1 MIKLNDYF
9 VPHRLFLRLIMNK
22 ASSKKIID
30 FSTFR
35 KLLFFVK
42 PYKKFLYLAIMLGIL
57 LAILT
62 PIRPYLI
69 NLTVNKVTHQ
79 ETVLSPFLKHL
90 LFLSP
95 GFSLANF
102 IIAISI
108 FQVVLLLI
116 ETSMRFA
123 FSFITSWLGQYVIND
138 LRKAVFSKVLGLN
151 LSQFD
156 KTPIGTLTTRT
167 INDIESINDVF
178 SDGFIPI
185 IADLLTII
193 CTLVVMFSLNVSLT
207 FISLATFPFLLV
219 ATYFFKE
226 SVNKSFINVRNAI
239 ASLNAFVQEH
249 LTGMFI
255 VQSFAA
261 EERELNKFKGINK
274 KHRDANIKAILAY
287 SIFFPFVELVL
298 AISLGLLVW
307 WVAREQ
313 LQPGLLIMFILCINQ
328 IFRPLRII
336 ADKFNVIQMGMVAAD
351 RVFLV
356 LENKD
361 SLQTT
366 EVIEGQDFI
375 KVRGDVDF
383 QHVYFA
389 YSDENWVLQD
399 ISFSAKAGQTIALV
413 GHTGS
418 GKTTVT
424 ALLNRLYQHQK
435 GNILIDGKK
444 VEDYPL
450 ELLRKNIGIVLQ
462 DVFLFSGSIVDNITL
477 RNSAITRDQVIE
489 AAKMLQIHDYI
500 LQLPGGYDFE
510 VRERGNSLSLGQR
523 QLISF
528 IRAVLYNPA
537 ILIMDEATSS
547 IDSESE
553 QLVQKV
559 TEELIKNRTS
569 IVIAHRLS
577 TIQKADLIVVMDKG
591 RIVEVGN
598 HQELIKNKSFYAS
611 LYKMQFKEEA

>member
-1 MIKLNDYF
+1 M
-9 VPHRLFLRLIMNK
+9 
-22 ASSKKIID
+22 KKDSAKKTINIG
-30 FSTFR
+30 TFR
-35 KLLFFVK
+35 KLLAFVK
-42 PYKKFLYLAIMLGIL
+42 PYKSYLMLAILLGIL

-69 NLTVNKVTHQ
+69 NITVNTVTHN
-79 ETVLSPFLKHL
+79 ETPVAHYLRQI
-90 LFLSP
+90 LFLP
-95 GFSLANF
+95 DKFSLAQF
-102 IIAISI
+102 IISISI
-108 FQVVLLLI
+108 LQIILLLI

-123 FSFITSWLGQYVIND
+123 FSFITSWLGQSVIND
-138 LRKAVFSKVLGLN
+138 LRKVVFSKVLGLN

-156 KTPIGTLTTRT
+156 TTPIGTLTTRT

-185 IADLLTII
+185 IADMLTII
-193 CTLVVMFSLNVSLT
+193 FTLAMMFYLNIKLT
-207 FISLATFPFLLV
+207 LISLATFPFLIV

-226 SVNKSFINVRNAI
+226 AVNKSFTKVRNAV
-239 ASLNAFVQEH
+239 AALNAFVQEH

-261 EERELNKFKGINK
+261 EDREMKKFVDINRQ
-274 KHRDANIKAILAY
+274 HRNANIQSILAY

-336 ADKFNVIQMGMVAAD
+336 ADKFNVIQMGMIAAD
-351 RVFLV
+351 RVFVV
-356 LENKD
+356 LENND
-361 SLQTT
+361 TLATT
-366 EVIEGQDFI
+366 EVIEGNNYI
-375 KVRGDVDF
+375 KVKGDIVFDK
-383 QHVYFA
+383 VYFS
-389 YSDENWVLQD
+389 YTPDHYVLED
-399 ISFSAKAGQTIALV
+399 ISFSVKAGQTVALV

-435 GNILIDGKK
+435 GEILIDGKR

-450 ELLRKNIGIVLQ
+450 EFLRKNIGIVLQ

-477 RNSAITRDQVIE
+477 RNSSISKEQVIE
-489 AAKMLQIHDYI
+489 AAKMLNIHQYI

-510 VRERGNSLSLGQR
+510 VRERGNSLSMGQR

-553 QLVQKV
+553 QLVQKA

-591 RIVEVGN
+591 RIVETGS
-598 HQELIKNKSFYAS
+598 HQQLLHNNSFYSS
-611 LYKMQFKEEA
+611 LYQMQFKEEVV

>member
-1 MIKLNDYF
+1 MKKDSAK
-9 VPHRLFLRLIMNK
+9 K
-22 ASSKKIID
+22 AINIG
-30 FSTFR
+30 TFR
-35 KLLFFVK
+35 KLLAFVK
-42 PYKKFLYLAIMLGIL
+42 PYKSYLTLAILLGIL

-69 NLTVNKVTHQ
+69 NITVNTVTHN
-79 ETVLSPFLKHL
+79 ETPVAHYLRQI
-90 LFLSP
+90 LFLP
-95 GFSLANF
+95 NKFSLAQF
-102 IIAISI
+102 IISISI
-108 FQVVLLLI
+108 LQIILLLL

-123 FSFITSWLGQYVIND
+123 FSFITSWLGQSVIND
-138 LRKAVFSKVLGLN
+138 LRKVVFSKVLGLN

-156 KTPIGTLTTRT
+156 TTPIGTLTTRT

-185 IADLLTII
+185 IADMLTIVF
-193 CTLVVMFSLNVSLT
+193 TLAMMFYLNLKLT
-207 FISLATFPFLLV
+207 LISLATFPFLII

-226 SVNKSFINVRNAI
+226 AVNKSFTKVRNAV
-239 ASLNAFVQEH
+239 AALNAFVQEH

-261 EERELNKFKGINK
+261 EDREMKKFVDINRQ
-274 KHRDANIKAILAY
+274 HRNANIQSILAY

-336 ADKFNVIQMGMVAAD
+336 ADKFNVIQMGMIAAD
-351 RVFLV
+351 RVFVV
-356 LENKD
+356 LENND
-361 SLQTT
+361 TLTTT
-366 EVIEGQDFI
+366 EVIEGNNYI
-375 KVRGDVDF
+375 KVKGDIVF
-383 QHVYFA
+383 NKVYFS
-389 YSDENWVLQD
+389 YTPDHYVLED
-399 ISFSAKAGQTIALV
+399 ISFSVKAGQTVALV

-435 GNILIDGKK
+435 GEILIDGKR

-450 ELLRKNIGIVLQ
+450 EFLRKNIGIVLQ

-477 RNSAITRDQVIE
+477 RNSSISKEQVIG
-489 AAKMLQIHDYI
+489 AAKMLNIHQYI

-510 VRERGNSLSLGQR
+510 VRERGNSLSMGQR

-553 QLVQKV
+553 QLVQKA

-591 RIVEVGN
+591 RIVETGS
-598 HQELIKNKSFYAS
+598 HQQLLQNNSFYSS
-611 LYKMQFKEEA
+611 LYQMQFKEEVV

>member
-1 MIKLNDYF
+1 MSNT
-9 VPHRLFLRLIMNK
+9 PG
-22 ASSKKIID
+22 KKIID
-30 FSTFR
+30 FNTFR

-42 PYKKFLYLAIMLGIL
+42 PYKRFLYLAISLGIL
-57 LAILT
+57 LAIIT
-62 PIRPYLI
+62 PLRPYLI
-69 NLTVNKVTHQ
+69 NLTVNTVTHSS
-79 ETVLSPFLKHL
+79 TPVAPFLQHI
-90 LFLSP
+90 LFLP
-95 GFSLANF
+95 NHFSLAQF

-108 FQVVLLLI
+108 LQVILLII

-123 FSFITSWLGQYVIND
+123 FSFLTSWLGQYVIND

-185 IADLLTII
+185 IADMLTII
-193 CTLVVMFSLNVSLT
+193 CTVSLMFYLNVSLT
-207 FISLATFPFLLV
+207 LISLSTFPFLLV

-226 SVNKSFINVRNAI
+226 AVNKSFINVRNAV
-239 ASLNAFVQEH
+239 AALNAFVQEH

-261 EERELNKFKGINK
+261 EDRELEKFKTINTR
-274 KHRDANIKAILAY
+274 HRDSNIKAILAY

-307 WVAREQ
+307 WVANEQ

-351 RVFLV
+351 RVFTV
-356 LENKD
+356 LENND

-366 EVIEGQDFI
+366 ENIEGQDFI
-375 KVRGDVDF
+375 KVKGDVVFDKVF
-383 QHVYFA
+383 FA
-389 YSDENWVLQD
+389 YNKEEWILQD
-399 ISFSAKAGQTIALV
+399 ISFSVKAGQTVALV

-435 GNILIDGKK
+435 GDILIDGKR

-477 RNSAITRDQVIE
+477 RNSDISRVQVIA
-489 AAKMLQIHDYI
+489 AAKMLNIHEYI

-569 IVIAHRLS
+569 IIIAHRLS

-591 RIVEVGN
+591 RIVETGS
-598 HQELIKNKSFYAS
+598 HQELLNKGAYYAS
-611 LYKMQFKEEA
+611 LYEMQFKNELVDDKG

>member
-1 MIKLNDYF
+1 M
-9 VPHRLFLRLIMNK
+9 
-22 ASSKKIID
+22 
-30 FSTFR
+30 
-35 KLLFFVK
+35 
-42 PYKKFLYLAIMLGIL
+42 AILLGIF

-69 NLTVNKVTHQ
+69 NITVNTVIHQ
-79 ETVLSPFLKHL
+79 NTPLSTFLRSI
-90 LFLSP
+90 LFLP
-95 GFSLANF
+95 PHFTLGHF
-102 IIAISI
+102 IIVISI
-108 FQVVLLLI
+108 LQVILLI
-116 ETSMRFA
+116 IETAMRFA
-123 FSFITSWLGQYVIND
+123 FSFITSWLGQSVIND
-138 LRKAVFSKVLGLN
+138 LRKEVFSKVLGLN

-156 KTPIGTLTTRT
+156 TTPIGTLTTRT

-185 IADLLTII
+185 IADMLTII
-193 CTLVVMFSLNVSLT
+193 FTLAMMFYLNLNLT
-207 FISLATFPFLLV
+207 LISLATFPFLIV

-226 SVNKSFINVRNAI
+226 AVNKSFIKVRNAV
-239 ASLNAFVQEH
+239 AALNAFVQEH

-261 EERELNKFKGINK
+261 EERELNKFTTINK
-274 KHRDANIKAILAY
+274 RHRDANVRAILAY
-287 SIFFPFVELVL
+287 SIFFPIVELVL

-307 WVAREQ
+307 WVAKEQ

-336 ADKFNVIQMGMVAAD
+336 ADKFNVIQMGMVAAE

-356 LENKD
+356 LENND
-361 SLQTT
+361 ALTTT
-366 EVIEGQDFI
+366 EIIEGNNFI
-375 KVRGDVDF
+375 KVKGDVVFDD
-383 QHVYFA
+383 VSFA
-389 YSDENWVLQD
+389 YGNEHWVLKN
-399 ISFSAKAGQTIALV
+399 ISFSVKAGQTVALV

-435 GNILIDGKK
+435 GEIRIDGKK
-444 VEDYPL
+444 IEDYPL
-450 ELLRKNIGIVLQ
+450 EFLRKNIGIVLQ

-477 RNSAITRDQVIE
+477 RNSAISRNQVIE
-489 AAKMLQIHDYI
+489 AAKMLNIHQYI

-528 IRAVLYNPA
+528 IRAVLFNPA

-553 QLVQKV
+553 QLVQKA
-559 TEELIKNRTS
+559 TEQLIKNRTS

-591 RIVEVGN
+591 MIVETGN
-598 HQELIKNKSFYAS
+598 HQQLLQNNGFYSS
-611 LYKMQFKEEA
+611 LYEMQFKEEPTR

>member
-1 MIKLNDYF
+1 MSKSSENKKLN
-9 VPHRLFLRLIMNK
+9 IG
-22 ASSKKIID
+22 
-30 FSTFR
+30 TFR
-35 KLLFFVK
+35 KLLVFVK
-42 PYKKFLYLAIMLGIL
+42 PYKRFLYMAILLGIF

-69 NLTVNKVTHQ
+69 NITVNTVIHQ
-79 ETVLSPFLKHL
+79 NTPLSSFLKSI
-90 LFLSP
+90 LFLP
-95 GFSLANF
+95 PHFTFGHF
-102 IIAISI
+102 IIVISI
-108 FQVVLLLI
+108 LQVILLI
-116 ETSMRFA
+116 IETAMRFA
-123 FSFITSWLGQYVIND
+123 FSFITSWLGQSVIND
-138 LRKAVFSKVLGLN
+138 LRKEVFSKVLGLN

-156 KTPIGTLTTRT
+156 TTPIGTLTTRT

-185 IADLLTII
+185 IADMLTII
-193 CTLVVMFSLNVSLT
+193 FTLAMMFYLNLNLT
-207 FISLATFPFLLV
+207 LISLATFPFLIV

-226 SVNKSFINVRNAI
+226 AVNKSFIKVRNAV
-239 ASLNAFVQEH
+239 AALNAFVQEH

-255 VQSFAA
+255 LQSFAA
-261 EERELNKFKGINK
+261 EERELNKFITINK
-274 KHRDANIKAILAY
+274 RHRDANVRAILAY
-287 SIFFPFVELVL
+287 SIFFPIVELVL

-307 WVAREQ
+307 WVAKEQ

-336 ADKFNVIQMGMVAAD
+336 ADKFNVIQMGMVAAE
-351 RVFLV
+351 RVFIV

-361 SLQTT
+361 ALTTT
-366 EVIEGQDFI
+366 EIIEGNNFI
-375 KVRGDVDF
+375 KVKGDVIFDD
-383 QHVYFA
+383 VSFA
-389 YSDENWVLQD
+389 YSNEHWVLKN
-399 ISFSAKAGQTIALV
+399 ISFSVKAGQTVALV

-435 GNILIDGKK
+435 GEIRIDGKK
-444 VEDYPL
+444 IENYPL
-450 ELLRKNIGIVLQ
+450 EFLRKNIGIVLQ

-477 RNSAITRDQVIE
+477 RNSAISRNQVIE
-489 AAKMLQIHDYI
+489 AAKMLNIHQYI

-553 QLVQKV
+553 QLVQKA
-559 TEELIKNRTS
+559 TEQLIKNRTS

-591 RIVEVGN
+591 KIVETGN
-598 HQELIKNKSFYAS
+598 HQQLLQNNGFYSS
-611 LYKMQFKEEA
+611 LYEMQFKEEPTV

>member
-1 MIKLNDYF
+1 M
-9 VPHRLFLRLIMNK
+9 
-22 ASSKKIID
+22 
-30 FSTFR
+30 
-35 KLLFFVK
+35 
-42 PYKKFLYLAIMLGIL
+42 AILLGIF

-69 NLTVNKVTHQ
+69 NITVNTVIHQ
-79 ETVLSPFLKHL
+79 NTPLSSILKKI
-90 LFLSP
+90 LFLPSNFTL
-95 GFSLANF
+95 GHF
-102 IIAISI
+102 IIVISI
-108 FQVVLLLI
+108 LQVILLI
-116 ETSMRFA
+116 IETAMRFA
-123 FSFITSWLGQYVIND
+123 FSFITSWLGQSVIND
-138 LRKAVFSKVLGLN
+138 LRKEVFSKVLGLN

-156 KTPIGTLTTRT
+156 TTPIGTLTTRT

-185 IADLLTII
+185 IADMLTII
-193 CTLVVMFSLNVSLT
+193 FTLAMMFYLNLNLT
-207 FISLATFPFLLV
+207 LISLATFPFLIV

-226 SVNKSFINVRNAI
+226 AVNKSFIKVRNAV
-239 ASLNAFVQEH
+239 AALNAFVQEH

-261 EERELNKFKGINK
+261 EERELNKFTTINK
-274 KHRDANIKAILAY
+274 RHRDANVRAILAY
-287 SIFFPFVELVL
+287 SIFFPIVELVL

-307 WVAREQ
+307 WVAKEQ

-336 ADKFNVIQMGMVAAD
+336 ADKFNVIQMGMVAAE

-356 LENKD
+356 LENND
-361 SLQTT
+361 ALTTT
-366 EVIEGQDFI
+366 EIIEGNNFI
-375 KVRGDVDF
+375 KVKGDVVFDD
-383 QHVYFA
+383 VSFA
-389 YSDENWVLQD
+389 YGNEHWVLKN
-399 ISFSAKAGQTIALV
+399 ISFSVKAGQTVALV

-435 GNILIDGKK
+435 GEIRIDGKK
-444 VEDYPL
+444 IEDYPL
-450 ELLRKNIGIVLQ
+450 EFLRKNIGIVLQ

-477 RNSAITRDQVIE
+477 RNSAISRNQVIE
-489 AAKMLQIHDYI
+489 AAKMLNIHQYI

-528 IRAVLYNPA
+528 IRAVLFNPA

-553 QLVQKV
+553 QLVQKA
-559 TEELIKNRTS
+559 TEQLIKNRTS

-591 RIVEVGN
+591 MIVETGN
-598 HQELIKNKSFYAS
+598 HQQLLQNNGFYSS
-611 LYKMQFKEEA
+611 LYEMQFKEEPTR

>member
-1 MIKLNDYF
+1 M
-9 VPHRLFLRLIMNK
+9 
-22 ASSKKIID
+22 
-30 FSTFR
+30 
-35 KLLFFVK
+35 
-42 PYKKFLYLAIMLGIL
+42 AILLGIF

-69 NLTVNKVTHQ
+69 NITVNTVIHQ
-79 ETVLSPFLKHL
+79 NTPLSSFLKSI
-90 LFLSP
+90 LFLP
-95 GFSLANF
+95 PHFTFGHF
-102 IIAISI
+102 IIVISI
-108 FQVVLLLI
+108 LQVILLI
-116 ETSMRFA
+116 IETAMRFA
-123 FSFITSWLGQYVIND
+123 FSFITSWLGQSVIND
-138 LRKAVFSKVLGLN
+138 LRKEVFSKVLGLN

-156 KTPIGTLTTRT
+156 TTPIGTLTTRT

-185 IADLLTII
+185 IADMLTII
-193 CTLVVMFSLNVSLT
+193 FTLAMMFYLNLNLT
-207 FISLATFPFLLV
+207 LISLATFPFLIV

-226 SVNKSFINVRNAI
+226 AVNKSFIKVRNAV
-239 ASLNAFVQEH
+239 AALNAFVQEH

-255 VQSFAA
+255 LQSFAA
-261 EERELNKFKGINK
+261 EERELNKFITINK
-274 KHRDANIKAILAY
+274 RHRDANVRAILAY
-287 SIFFPFVELVL
+287 SIFFPIVELVL

-307 WVAREQ
+307 WVAKEQ

-336 ADKFNVIQMGMVAAD
+336 ADKFNVIQMGMVAAE
-351 RVFLV
+351 RVFIV

-361 SLQTT
+361 ALTTT
-366 EVIEGQDFI
+366 EIIEGNNFI
-375 KVRGDVDF
+375 KVKGDVIFDD
-383 QHVYFA
+383 VSFA
-389 YSDENWVLQD
+389 YSNEHWVLKN
-399 ISFSAKAGQTIALV
+399 ISFSVKAGQTVALV

-435 GNILIDGKK
+435 GEIRIDGKK
-444 VEDYPL
+444 IENYPL
-450 ELLRKNIGIVLQ
+450 EFLRKNIGIVLQ

-477 RNSAITRDQVIE
+477 RNSAISRNQVIE
-489 AAKMLQIHDYI
+489 AAKMLNIHQYI

-553 QLVQKV
+553 QLVQKA
-559 TEELIKNRTS
+559 TEQLIKNRTS

-591 RIVEVGN
+591 KIVETGN
-598 HQELIKNKSFYAS
+598 HQQLLQNNGFYSS
-611 LYKMQFKEEA
+611 LYEMQFKEEPTV